1 MSITNEYPSDVIIA
15 AFLAHADEVALERF
29 MDALYAEI
37 QSDEE
42 PFDKKARLMLSAVLA
57 DNAKD
62 VILNLCGWTPYSLL
76 KKARLVPDVDGQ
88 FHNRIEEAEFVSIW
102 NDETTEIVTKCKVNM
117 ETFEVFDIEQSD
129 SYEVEVCDGEYVR
142 FNKDP
147 EQQYP
152 VFRKEELQEPIIN
165 FWYDD

>member
-1 MSITNEYPSDVIIA
+1 MKDEKYTTDDIIH
-15 AFLAHADEVALERF
+15 AFLESADEVALERF
-29 MDALYAEI
+29 MDTLYAEI

-57 DNAKD
+57 DNATD

-76 KKARLVPDVDGQ
+76 KKAGLVPDVDGQ
-88 FHNRIEEAEFVSIW
+88 FHERIKEAEFVSLW
-102 NDETTEIVTKCKVNM
+102 DGERTEIATKCKVNM
-117 ETFEVFDIEQSD
+117 ETFEVFDIERSED
-129 SYEVEVCDGEYVR
+129 DEVEVCDGEYVR

-152 VFRKEELQEPIIN
+152 VFRKEELQEPIVN
-165 FWYDD
+165 FWYY